1 MEEIILGETNDLFT
15 AISHIYRLF
24 KERGWCTEQEA
35 KRAAWDFLESV
46 SEDTLS
52 VKLTGIRSILFP
64 QSQSVAD
71 VKVSAGA
78 FQLIVEEAE
87 RLYDTHKDATDQER
101 SYWRLLSKGVVPK
114 GMTITNE

>member
-1 MEEIILGETNDLFT
+1 MEEIILGETNNLFT
-15 AISHIYRLF
+15 AISKVYSLF
-24 KERGWCTEQEA
+24 KERNWCTEQEA

-64 QSQSVAD
+64 QSQQTAD
-71 VKVSAGA
+71 IKISAGA

-87 RLYDTHKDATDQER
+87 RLYVTHKDATDQER
-101 SYWRLLSKGVVPK
+101 TYWKNLSKGVIPK
-114 GMTITNE
+114 WMTLN